1 MKQFKTTFG
10 FTYTAIEIA
19 TLATNAWEETQN
31 PYDGTPTQ
39 RAESVVDAL
48 TDLGLCAW
56 HSAVI
61 VNGEHRMI
69 VDPNGYDE
77 NGSRLELEWD
87 PTIGRYDYKGSGEDG
102 FDHCGAAV
110 EVAQHE
116 QEPPMETIT
125 TVMITPEWRGMMPL
139 LVEMANSKKRE
150 TRIYAI
156 SELARLATW
165 ADKVNA
171 DPVNLNRPALL
182 EVVRVALSDPRTR
195 DIVAD
200 ELDLS
205 DAALADLLNVTN
217 TDLNGS

>member
-10 FTYTAIEIA
+10 FIYTAIEIA

-31 PYDGTPTQ
+31 SYDGTPNQ

-48 TDLGLCAW
+48 TDIGLCAW
-56 HSAVI
+56 KSAAI

-69 VDPNGYDE
+69 VDPSGYDE
-77 NGSRLELEWD
+77 DGSRLELEWD
-87 PTIGRYDYKGSGEDG
+87 PTIGRYDYKGSEEDG

-116 QEPPMETIT
+116 QEPPKETIT
-125 TVMITPEWRGMMPL
+125 TVMIMPL
-139 LVEMANSKKRE
+139 LVEMAHSKTSE
-150 TRIYAI
+150 TSIYAI
-156 SELARLATW
+156 GELARLAKW

-200 ELDLS
+200 ELDLA
-205 DAALADLLNVTN
+205 DAALADLLNIAN
-217 TDLNGS
+217 NDLHWS